1 MKTLIKII
9 TIIGFAMVFSNLP
22 AQQAIVSFE
31 YDDAG
36 NRTHRSIS
44 TIKATETEIENLT
57 DFIVPTPADNDN
69 ADELNATVYPNPTYG
84 IINIEVDENES
95 ETVAYK
101 LYDQNGKWIDLGN
114 SFDPYFPTK
123 TKTDIHYQYVHLPL
137 SIKYY
142 FSDNALKFYAL
153 LGLSYQYTLSLEQVV
168 SLEYENGNIE
178 TNETDFL
185 EVMDEDD
192 KLLPH
197 NFGLRIGFGIS
208 YNISDNISVFTEPIF
223 HYSVLSE
230 FRQKEIER
238 DFETNLYSIGL
249 QTGIAWH
256 F

>member
-101 LYDQNGKWIDLGN
+101 LYDQNGKWIEQGQI
-114 SFDPYFPTK
+114 TGRRK
-123 TKTDIHYQYVHLPL
+123 E
-137 SIKYY
+137 
-142 FSDNALKFYAL
+142 
-153 LGLSYQYTLSLEQVV
+153 LSLESRQPGVYFIT
-168 SLEYENGNIE
+168 LAGQ
-178 TNETDFL
+178 T
-185 EVMDEDD
+185 
-192 KLLPH
+192 K
-197 NFGLRIGFGIS
+197 RITYKI
-208 YNISDNISVFTEPIF
+208 VK
-223 HYSVLSE
+223 
-230 FRQKEIER
+230 Q
-238 DFETNLYSIGL
+238 
-249 QTGIAWH
+249 
-256 F
+256 